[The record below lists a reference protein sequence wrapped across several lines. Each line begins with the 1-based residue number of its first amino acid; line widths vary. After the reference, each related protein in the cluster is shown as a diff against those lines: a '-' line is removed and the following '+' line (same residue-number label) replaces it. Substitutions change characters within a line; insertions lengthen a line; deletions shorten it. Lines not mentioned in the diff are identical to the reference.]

1 MTHGPLIPGPAEKFY
16 EPRARFFKWLP
27 LRPTRMGFEPEEVV
41 AERPCPSVT
50 PNRSDVMK
58 RFIGLDVHKSVV
70 EICAIDESGKP
81 LFRRRIDCT
90 REVLTK
96 FAEEL
101 NHDDCVALEVTTNA
115 WAVADLVSK
124 TAGRVVVSNPMK
136 TKAIAEAK
144 VKTDKVDAEV
154 LAQLLRCDYLPS
166 VWIPDDATRTLR
178 QLTGRRER
186 LVAERTRLKNRIQS
200 VLAGLL
206 VVVPVK
212 TLFSKEGIAWLANCD
227 LPACQRPLIDSD
239 LQLIESVRQE
249 IQKIEAAMRQHA
261 WQQGR
266 VRLLMTIPGVDY
278 CVALAL
284 IAALGD
290 SSRFLDGDHAASYLG
305 LTPSVKQS
313 ANSCH
318 YGPISKRG
326 SSHARA
332 LLTQSSQN
340 MSRQPGPLGVFFRR
354 LAKRKCWNVAVCATA
369 RKLVGIAWLMLKNN
383 EPYRYANP
391 ATTQQKLSRLRVA
404 VTGKARKPEHKGR
417 RPGVKNGANSPSRL
431 VPSLERVCRQEG
443 LPPVHGFERLP
454 VAEQRVLKAM
464 GVIDYVQKIGVDQRT
479 PCTRRSKK
487 TRENPE
493 KTSV

>member
-1 MTHGPLIPGPAEKFY
+1 
-16 EPRARFFKWLP
+16 
-27 LRPTRMGFEPEEVV
+27 
-41 AERPCPSVT
+41 
-50 PNRSDVMK
+50 MK

-70 EICAIDESGKP
+70 EVCAIDDSGKP

-90 REVLTK
+90 REVLAR

-101 NHDDCVALEVTTNA
+101 NHEDSVALEVTTNA
-115 WAVADLVSK
+115 WAVADIVNK

-166 VWIPDDATRTLR
+166 VWIPDDDTRTLR
-178 QLTGRRER
+178 QLTGRRGR

-200 VLAGLL
+200 VLAALL
-206 VVVPVK
+206 IEVPVK
-212 TLFSKEGIAWLANCD
+212 TLFSKEGLAWLSNCE
-227 LPACQRPLIDSD
+227 LPSSQRPLVDSD
-239 LQLIESVRQE
+239 LQLIEGINKE
-249 IQKIEAAMRQHA
+249 IENLEESLRQHA

-278 CVALAL
+278 CVALSL

-290 SSRFLDGDHAASYLG
+290 SSRFVDGDHAASYLG

-326 SSHARA
+326 SSQARA
-332 LLTQSSQN
+332 LLTQAAQN

-404 VTGKARKPEHKGR
+404 VTGKIRKPEHKGR
-417 RPGVKNGANSPSRL
+417 RPGVKNGANPPSRL

-443 LPPVHGFERLP
+443 LPPVHGFEQLP
-454 VAEQRVLKAM
+454 VAEQRVLKTM
-464 GVIDYVQKIGVDQRT
+464 GVIDFVQQLRT
-479 PCTRRSKK
+479 HRRAPCSVRAKK
-487 TRENPE
+487 DRKEPE
-493 KTSV
+493 KARA